1 MRLARRIGRGES
13 TVGSP
18 VPGRN
23 RKPWTP
29 RVWWVPGLLA
39 AMWMMVAS
47 VAAETRQFLIE
58 GSPKSLDRSQEPGQ
72 VEFRA
77 LRPSRVVPDSWTV
90 DVVVRNRGKTPL
102 LPPLVLSFDQQVN
115 VSRDQG
121 ITGVNSGGVTFIN
134 LSSKLSANGLAP
146 GAELPPFT
154 ITMPRGSGVPSVA
167 GALYAKSVELF
178 GPVAV
183 AQSVTTDEDAA
194 VSLVLSGTDADGD
207 ALTFTVVTS
216 PSRGVLTGTAPN
228 LTYTPNPNAHGTD
241 RFTFKVND
249 GRTDSSVAA
258 VTVLV
263 RPVNDVPVAAA
274 QTVAVASGA
283 ARSITLAG
291 SDVDGDALSFAVVTP
306 PTQGVLSGTAP
317 NLTYTAN
324 PNATGADNFTF
335 KVNDGRVDSLV
346 ATVVIEFGAGN
357 RPPVAIAQTVT
368 ADEDIPKAITLA
380 GSDADGN
387 ALTHIVVSPPNRG
400 TLSGTAPNLTYTPNP
415 NAHGADSFTFKVND
429 GTVDSPVTTVSITVR
444 PVNDVPG
451 AAAQTVAVASGAA
464 RSITLAGSDVDGD
477 ALSFAVVTPPTQG
490 VLSGTAPNLTYTPN
504 PNATGADNFTF
515 KVNDGRVDSPVATVV
530 IEFGAGNRPPVAIA
544 QTVTADEDIPKSIT
558 LAGSDADGNAMTHI
572 VVSPPNRGTLSGT
585 APNLTYTPNP
595 NAHGVDSFTFKV
607 NDGTVDSPVTTVSI
621 TVRPVNDV
629 PVAAAQTV
637 AVASGAAR
645 SITLTGS
652 DVDGDALSFAV
663 VTPPTQGVL
672 SGTVPNLTYT
682 PNSNAT
688 GADSFTFKVNDGR
701 VDSPVATVV
710 IDLRAVAD
718 PPSALTWT
726 GRVVD
731 EDGIPLDAAEVQ
743 AIGSEEASSTPVRR
757 GGWFSVP
764 VETGIRGWRISAPGR
779 HASFRARSA
788 VMPDVPDAVVLA
800 SSNHVA
806 APAAFELPS
815 PLPAGWTPLVA
826 GRFPAGRF
834 ELGSQTNGPV
844 SEGAAVVAWD
854 EDRLAWRLLDSTDRE
869 AVYRGE
875 LAAAAVVARIRP
887 DVGLVGTGGAVGT
900 FLDGPV
906 AGVGTGTVT
915 ATGRLEPPN
924 RIASTNRSEVLTRG
938 FVEFRSTAGPLPSG
952 TAFRCEVRESYELRD
967 GSRRVLPAYTMLI
980 RAYRVAGA
988 DAALLRAE
996 FPLRPTQLLSSE
1008 RLAEARVE
1016 VDVLDRSDE
1025 RLRPIPAGGTVLQS
1039 GLFRL
1044 GIPAGMFPAGG
1055 QARLTELQASPF
1067 DLTLPAGV
1075 AGVAAF
1081 DLDLPA
1087 GAPGGTGVSTEF
1099 LGQTPGTRRVLARV
1113 VFDADEA
1120 GFQPLLRLRAGTDG
1134 VAVSEEPAM
1143 GGLRGMDGGG
1153 RHVVFQLVVA
1163 QPQVVVRGT
1172 ARNVAGVA
1180 VAGMVVRSGPWTA
1193 LTDADGRYELLVP
1206 AATATAS
1213 LTVTDR
1219 STGDVAQVPVP
1230 ATAEGG
1236 VATVDVDLS
1245 PRGPF
1250 LVASNPV
1257 AGATAVARVS
1267 PVVLTFSRPLN
1278 PGTVVVPG
1286 AVVLAGTNGVVLP
1299 AAVSINPAGDTVTLL
1314 PTAQLPASAPL
1325 RVVLSTNL
1333 QDRLGRT
1340 LEGAREITFTTLGDT
1355 LRRADAVLTIFE
1367 PVNGLA
1373 GMSGGPGL
1381 ADPES
1386 AVILINQTTGE
1397 TATVLSKPDGSFTNR
1412 IAATADD
1419 ELAAILVNR
1428 NGTQTTVPA
1437 ARQEFRDG
1445 SVGLFGGGGVIRRT
1459 FGSGEMELEV
1469 PPGAI
1474 SGKTVFRIQE
1484 RSVAE
1489 VTGALGSLLPTDQ
1502 RLLGGFRFAIG
1513 GDPLRKAPRIRL
1525 PIPAGMKDEFG
1536 AGLTNREFLIVRR
1549 RVDEDG
1555 AFLEPV
1561 DVAKVVGDRLENR
1574 GVGVPF
1580 IPLGEAVGDTD
1591 LSSLFAIRL
1600 PAVKSRRALSSV
1612 AKGIGNVYGRGVGF
1626 EDECGLLMPI
1636 RRVRL
1641 TPIRGSVFSTV
1652 AAVRGS
1658 ERRPVTRARI
1668 LGDGMSSVMATSPD
1682 SRGAFSTFVE
1692 TDGDTVGARATS
1704 PDFPGQSA
1712 VGVALVARGDDGD
1725 SVAGA
1730 ITLMFDRG
1738 EESLID
1744 REDPRV
1750 SVSHSPGEPTVGN
1763 AVTVR
1768 VQGNDDQRVASVELV
1783 VEQVLPLFSLQPVSV
1798 SDIRLTAGAQ
1808 VRIARGSLRQS
1819 FTLDTSKPARIRLRA
1834 TVRDSASKRATTVH
1848 TVVVGASSV
1857 PRTGDDLTGPS
1868 VVSSSPFPGED
1879 SFQPGRRIRLTFS
1892 EPVTGIPDNLTA
1904 GDLFQ
1909 LSPFS
1914 GVPTVEFAAD
1924 RKSVELTW
1932 YELIPDRDYTLTV
1945 NPLLRDE
1952 AGNLFDQN
1960 PSNNPPP
1967 TDPPTAN
1974 PAADPFQLPFRTSP
1988 QVPVALRGVRNGAGV
2003 AVLGNRLL
2011 VLDRS
2016 QAANGAGSLHV
2027 YDPTL
2032 PDAPLQTVGVRL
2044 YPRSLQVLRSQTYPA
2059 SSRAPGGTDDL
2070 VLVCGGQVNQSEPWM
2085 MVFAFKPDGSIVEL
2099 LRQDVA
2105 SQRDTSRSA
2114 FKVLASPPLA
2124 ACLLIGG
2131 STEVVAFDLFDAIRE
2146 QRIFDRL
2153 PGSSG
2158 VVGIPLGGRHVM
2170 TEDSEGS
2177 RVRDFDIGMAGDRIA
2192 LVGSPNRATPP
2203 PAFETVIEEFG
2214 HSDPVPVDRE
2224 SKRVF
2229 LALDQPV
2236 RTAQGEETHDFAI
2249 LSQFPT
2255 ATDPNGRLLVL
2266 NLDDPERPVVANEI
2280 SVPIRHGTPQRI
2292 QRRED
2297 GLLSLAGT
2305 EDVLLLDPT
2314 RLLSPTPTDNGAHP
2328 ALVGRFIGMGT
2339 LMPEFV
2345 STSDGMVARAQGE
2358 RTEVMGSNIRFDM
2371 AMHRP
2376 GSIRKPGP
2384 IVPENAEDA
2393 LDRYVVFANS
2403 DQDCDLVS
2411 QNQIGPPD
2419 WTIQDRKRFQRK
2431 IVTIPEIEKWLV
2443 SLRFPSAVSRHIQ
2456 GLLSEDA
2463 RQRLLDWDLN
2473 PDPEDPD
2480 FNALVK
2486 AVNDS
2491 IVSIIRNSD
2500 LFSPTAFSRIQLREE
2515 ASELIS
2521 QRASAPLRER
2531 LNRIL
2536 LEDSYPSAFER
2547 TLRFDESDNDI
2558 IRLEFSRVPFFV
2570 KGEKVFKLRLRTES
2584 ESGGA
2589 PLQLL
2594 DSEGKVV
2601 GGSGSQNGA
2610 VLIEERFDGAG
2621 SVFGPLQ
2628 EGPITLHVEATNS
2641 VKNARLIFEA
2651 LDESDEVLV
2660 SDTVVFSAVL
2670 VEVTSIWSEQFGAQ
2684 RISSNYLPG
2693 NAGGERFIFMGN
2705 DASGVTRAG
2714 ASVAIQPSTVK
2725 AEDHLMARFYVPSEN
2740 RVVGSSQ
2747 WRENN
2752 VSVSARDDRAIRLG
2766 LAHIT
2771 PLLFSSWMA
2780 NRIDT
2785 EEFLMIGIDYNGNG
2799 ELEIEE
2805 LASGWQTRSAQLRPR
2820 LNESANRELHGFDQP
2835 HFKVI
2840 PKELWDSQTTPLAI
2854 GALVLLDEFADLG
2867 RFAQLNLL
2875 GPESILPEEAGG
2887 NFRVAA
2893 VMMHRFMTGRSP
2905 SGSILAPDFES
2916 TYRIPDRLNHRA
2928 GLVKLDHQTGP
2939 FGQDGFLEVPRLHY
2953 RSNHTI
2959 SESLRQSIELN
2970 RLIRANAVS
2979 NTVVLQAYRSQTTAQ
2994 GSFLVE
3000 VDLKFDETTTTEDR
3014 RLLSGSFAGKD
3025 PDLYYA
3031 FGGCI
3036 LPSLRMTIQG
3046 QRNGNRLSISGIRYS
3061 VVVQDL
3067 YDWFWEVNPFGVIL
3081 QSGFNTYGSQ
3091 SGGVFVN
3098 EAIVEGQ
3105 ISELLEAVI
3114 P

>member
-1 MRLARRIGRGES
+1 MKL
-13 TVGSP
+13 
-18 VPGRN
+18 
-23 RKPWTP
+23 
-29 RVWWVPGLLA
+29 
-39 AMWMMVAS
+39 
-47 VAAETRQFLIE
+47 
-58 GSPKSLDRSQEPGQ
+58 
-72 VEFRA
+72 
-77 LRPSRVVPDSWTV
+77 PS
-90 DVVVRNRGKTPL
+90 
-102 LPPLVLSFDQQVN
+102 
-115 VSRDQG
+115 
-121 ITGVNSGGVTFIN
+121 
-134 LSSKLSANGLAP
+134 
-146 GAELPPFT
+146 
-154 ITMPRGSGVPSVA
+154 PRGLCWVLALFALLGLKAQETLRLEVA
-167 GALYAKSVELF
+167 GATAEWFDRSADYPLFLAGLRTNRAEGGWRVEL
-178 GPVAV
+178 
-183 AQSVTTDEDAA
+183 SVSNRIGGEIPTPWIVVLEPSENVVGVERATRSGAF
-194 VSLVLSGTDADGD
+194 LVLGPFEQAPRPETLR
-207 ALTFTVVTS
+207 LTVN
-216 PSRGVLTGTAPN
+216 RGV
-228 LTYTPNPNAHGTD
+228 
-241 RFTFKVND
+241 
-249 GRTDSSVAA
+249 
-258 VTVLV
+258 
-263 RPVNDVPVAAA
+263 
-274 QTVAVASGA
+274 
-283 ARSITLAG
+283 
-291 SDVDGDALSFAVVTP
+291 
-306 PTQGVLSGTAP
+306 PT
-317 NLTYTAN
+317 
-324 PNATGADNFTF
+324 
-335 KVNDGRVDSLV
+335 
-346 ATVVIEFGAGN
+346 
-357 RPPVAIAQTVT
+357 
-368 ADEDIPKAITLA
+368 
-380 GSDADGN
+380 
-387 ALTHIVVSPPNRG
+387 
-400 TLSGTAPNLTYTPNP
+400 
-415 NAHGADSFTFKVND
+415 
-429 GTVDSPVTTVSITVR
+429 
-444 PVNDVPG
+444 
-451 AAAQTVAVASGAA
+451 
-464 RSITLAGSDVDGD
+464 
-477 ALSFAVVTPPTQG
+477 
-490 VLSGTAPNLTYTPN
+490 
-504 PNATGADNFTF
+504 
-515 KVNDGRVDSPVATVV
+515 
-530 IEFGAGNRPPVAIA
+530 
-544 QTVTADEDIPKSIT
+544 
-558 LAGSDADGNAMTHI
+558 
-572 VVSPPNRGTLSGT
+572 
-585 APNLTYTPNP
+585 
-595 NAHGVDSFTFKV
+595 
-607 NDGTVDSPVTTVSI
+607 
-621 TVRPVNDV
+621 
-629 PVAAAQTV
+629 
-637 AVASGAAR
+637 
-645 SITLTGS
+645 
-652 DVDGDALSFAV
+652 
-663 VTPPTQGVL
+663 
-672 SGTVPNLTYT
+672 
-682 PNSNAT
+682 
-688 GADSFTFKVNDGR
+688 
-701 VDSPVATVV
+701 
-710 IDLRAVAD
+710 LRARLFAGVAGV
-718 PPSALTWT
+718 AHWT

-743 AIGSEEASSTPVRR
+743 GIGSEGTSPTPVRR

-764 VETGIRGWRISAPGR
+764 VDTRTRGWRISAPGR
-779 HASFRARSA
+779 HAAFRARSA
-788 VMPDVPDAVVLA
+788 VMPNVPDAVVLA
-800 SSNHVA
+800 SSNSPA
-806 APAAFELPS
+806 TLAAFELPS
-815 PLPAGWTPLVA
+815 PLPAGWKPVA
-826 GRFPAGRF
+826 SGRFAAGRF
-834 ELGSQTNGPV
+834 ELGVAEDGAQP
-844 SEGAAVVAWD
+844 EGTAVVVWD
-854 EDRLAWRLLDSTDRE
+854 EERLAWRILDATDRS
-869 AVYRGE
+869 AVHRGE
-875 LAAAAVVARIRP
+875 LPAAGVVARIRP
-887 DVGLVGTGGAVGT
+887 DVGLPGVGLAVGT
-900 FLDGPV
+900 LLDGPV
-906 AGVGTGTVT
+906 AGVGTGAVT

-924 RIASTNRSEVLTRG
+924 RIASTNRLEVLTRG
-938 FVEFRSTAGPLPSG
+938 FVMFRSTNAPLPSG

-967 GSRRVLPAYTMLI
+967 GTRRVLPGYTTLI
-980 RAYRVAGA
+980 RAYRTAAA
-988 DAALLRAE
+988 DGTVLRGE
-996 FPLRPTQLLSSE
+996 FPLRPTQLLSSD

-1016 VDVLDRSDE
+1016 VDVLDQADG
-1025 RLRPIPAGGTVLQS
+1025 RLRPLPAGGGVLQS
-1039 GLFRL
+1039 GGVQI
-1044 GIPAGMFPAGG
+1044 GIPGGQFPDGG
-1055 QARLTELQASPF
+1055 QARLAELPPSSF
-1067 DLTLPAGV
+1067 DTAVPVGMTLL
-1075 AGVAAF
+1075 AAF

-1087 GAPGGTGVSTEF
+1087 MTGNAPGALKARISGRV
-1099 LGQTPGTRRVLARV
+1099 PGTRSVLARA

-1120 GFQPLLRLRAGTDG
+1120 GFQPLERLRAGPDG
-1134 VAVSEEPAM
+1134 VATSEEPVV
-1143 GGLRGMDGGG
+1143 GGLRGLEDSGQQ
-1153 RHVVFQLVVA
+1153 VVFAVEG
-1163 QPQVVVRGT
+1163 PQVRVRGT
-1172 ARNVAGVA
+1172 ARNSSGRTVAGL
-1180 VAGMVVRSGPWTA
+1180 VVRSGPWTA
-1193 LTDADGRYELLVP
+1193 LTGTDGTYELLAP
-1206 AATATAS
+1206 AGVAS
-1213 LTVTDR
+1213 SVSVTDR
-1219 STGDVAQVPVP
+1219 ATGDVAQAPVP
-1230 ATAEGG
+1230 ATSEGG
-1236 VATVDVDLS
+1236 IASVDVDLS
-1245 PRGPF
+1245 PRGPS
-1250 LVASNPV
+1250 VVTSSPA
-1257 AGATAVARVS
+1257 AGATGVARVS
-1267 PVVLTFSRPLN
+1267 PVVLTFSRAMN

-1286 AVVLAGTNGVVLP
+1286 AVVLADVAGAALP

-1314 PTAQLPASAPL
+1314 PTAQLPASALL

-1333 QDRLGRT
+1333 SDRFGRP
-1340 LEGAREITFTTLGDT
+1340 LEGAREFGFTTEGDT

-1367 PVNGLA
+1367 PVDGAA

-1386 AVILINQTTGE
+1386 PVILINETTGE

-1412 IAATADD
+1412 IPATVDD

-1428 NGTQTTVPA
+1428 NGTRTTVPA
-1437 ARQEFRDG
+1437 ARQEFVDG
-1445 SVGLFGGGGVIRRT
+1445 AVGLFGSGGVIRRT

-1469 PPGAI
+1469 PPGAV
-1474 SGKTVFRIQE
+1474 SGRTVFRIEE
-1484 RSVAE
+1484 RPVAE
-1489 VTGALGSLLPTDQ
+1489 LAAALGSLVPAEQ
-1502 RLLGGFRFAIG
+1502 RLVAGLRFAIG
-1513 GDPLRKAPRIRL
+1513 GDPLRTPPRIRL
-1525 PIPAGMKDEFG
+1525 PIPAGMQEAFG
-1536 AGLTNREFLIVRR
+1536 TGLTNQEFLIVRR

-1561 DVAKVVGDRLENR
+1561 DFAKVKEGRLENSGT
-1574 GVGVPF
+1574 GVDFLPA
-1580 IPLGEAVGDTD
+1580 GEFVGDAEAFASGPD
-1591 LSSLFAIRL
+1591 ASPLSKA
-1600 PAVKSRRALSSV
+1600 RRGWASV
-1612 AKGIGNVYGRGVGF
+1612 AKGPLDHLGGGLGRGFVF
-1626 EDECGLLMPI
+1626 EDDFGLLQPI
-1636 RRVRL
+1636 SGRRY
-1641 TPIRGSVFSTV
+1641 TPVHGFVLSNVASVP
-1652 AAVRGS
+1652 GS
-1658 ERRPVTRARI
+1658 ERRPVVRARVV
-1668 LGDGMSSVMATSPD
+1668 GSGTTGNVATSTGPSGEFRTFD
-1682 SRGAFSTFVE
+1682 SGGGA
-1692 TDGDTVGARATS
+1692 TVSARATS
-1704 PDFPGQSA
+1704 PDFPGQAA
-1712 VGVALVARGDDGD
+1712 VGSASVVRNEDG
-1725 SVAGA
+1725 SGVAGT

-1738 EESLID
+1738 EESLVD

-1750 SVSHSPGEPTVGN
+1750 SVSHSPGEPTVGET
-1763 AVTVR
+1763 VTVR

-1783 VEQVLPLFSLQPVSV
+1783 VEQVSPLFSLQPVTV
-1798 SDIRLTAGAQ
+1798 SDIRLTAGSQ
-1808 VRIARGSLRQS
+1808 VRVARGNLRRSFSLE
-1819 FTLDTSKPARIRLRA
+1819 TPKPARVRLRA

-1848 TVVVGASSV
+1848 TVVVGAPPV
-1857 PRTGDDLTGPS
+1857 PRSGDDLTGPM

-1879 SFQPGRRIRLTFS
+1879 SFQPGRRIRLHFS
-1892 EPVTGIPDNLTA
+1892 EAVTGIPENLTA

-1909 LSPFS
+1909 LSPS
-1914 GVPTVEFAAD
+1914 GGIPTVEFSAD

-1988 QVPVALRGVRNGAGV
+1988 QVPVTLRGVQNGAGV

-2011 VLDRS
+2011 VLDRVQTS
-2016 QAANGAGSLHV
+2016 GGAGSLHV

-2032 PDAPLQTVGVRL
+2032 PDAPLQTVGVR
-2044 YPRSLQVLRSQTYPA
+2044 YFPRSLQVLRSQTYPA

-2070 VLVCGGQVNQSEPWM
+2070 VLVTGGQIGQSEPWM
-2085 MVFAFKPDGSIVEL
+2085 VVLAFKPDGSVVEL

-2105 SQRDTSRSA
+2105 ADRDTSKSS
-2114 FKVLASPPLA
+2114 FKVVASPPVVG
-2124 ACLLIGG
+2124 CLLIGG
-2131 STEVVAFDLFDAIRE
+2131 RTEVVTFDLFEAIRDQE
-2146 QRIFDRL
+2146 V
-2153 PGSSG
+2153 SSFG
-2158 VVGIPLGGRHVM
+2158 PRHSM
-2170 TEDSEGS
+2170 TEDSRGS
-2177 RVRDFDIGMAGDRIA
+2177 RVRDFDLGLAGGLIGLAGN
-2192 LVGSPNRATPP
+2192 PNASTPP
-2203 PAFETVIEEFG
+2203 SAFETVLNEFD

-2224 SKRVF
+2224 TKRVF

-2236 RTAQGEETHDFAI
+2236 RTTQGEETHDFAI

-2266 NLDDPERPVVANEI
+2266 NIDDPERPVVANAI
-2280 SVPIRHGTPQRI
+2280 SIPIRHGTPQRI
-2292 QRRED
+2292 LRRED

-2305 EDVLLLDPT
+2305 EDVVLLDPT
-2314 RLLSPTPTDNGAHP
+2314 RLLSPTPADNGAHP
-2328 ALVGRFIGMGT
+2328 SLVGRFIGMGT
-2339 LMPEFV
+2339 HMPDFV
-2345 STSDGMVARAQGE
+2345 STSDGMVARAQGD

-2431 IVTIPEIEKWLV
+2431 IVTIPEIEKSLV

-2500 LFSPTAFSRIQLREE
+2500 LYSPTAFSRIQLREE

-2547 TLRFDESDNDI
+2547 TLRFDEADNDI

-2584 ESGGA
+2584 DSGGA

-2601 GGSGSQNGA
+2601 GGSRSQNGA
-2610 VLIEERFDGAG
+2610 VLIEEKFDGAG

-2714 ASVAIQPSTVK
+2714 ASVVIQPSTVK
-2725 AEDHLMARFYVPSEN
+2725 AEDHLMARFYIPSEN

-2766 LAHIT
+2766 LANIT

-2805 LASGWQTRSAQLRPR
+2805 LASGWQTRSAQLKPR

-2887 NFRVAA
+2887 NCRVAA

-3046 QRNGNRLSISGIRYS
+3046 QRNGNLLSISGIRYS

>member
-1 MRLARRIGRGES
+1 MNLPLPRTLCWIVALLGLA
-13 TVGSP
+13 
-18 VPGRN
+18 
-23 RKPWTP
+23 
-29 RVWWVPGLLA
+29 GLKA
-39 AMWMMVAS
+39 
-47 VAAETRQFLIE
+47 
-58 GSPKSLDRSQEPGQ
+58 QE
-72 VEFRA
+72 A
-77 LRPSRVVPDSWTV
+77 LR
-90 DVVVRNRGKTPL
+90 L
-102 LPPLVLSFDQQVN
+102 
-115 VSRDQG
+115 
-121 ITGVNSGGVTFIN
+121 
-134 LSSKLSANGLAP
+134 
-146 GAELPPFT
+146 E
-154 ITMPRGSGVPSVA
+154 VA
-167 GALYAKSVELF
+167 GATAEWFDRSTDFPVYLSGLRTNRAEGGWRVEL
-178 GPVAV
+178 
-183 AQSVTTDEDAA
+183 A
-194 VSLVLSGTDADGD
+194 VSNRIGSEIPTPWIVVLEPSENVVGVERTTRSGVFRVLGPFEQAPQ
-207 ALTFTVVTS
+207 AESLRLSVN
-216 PSRGVLTGTAPN
+216 RGV
-228 LTYTPNPNAHGTD
+228 
-241 RFTFKVND
+241 
-249 GRTDSSVAA
+249 
-258 VTVLV
+258 
-263 RPVNDVPVAAA
+263 
-274 QTVAVASGA
+274 
-283 ARSITLAG
+283 
-291 SDVDGDALSFAVVTP
+291 
-306 PTQGVLSGTAP
+306 PT
-317 NLTYTAN
+317 
-324 PNATGADNFTF
+324 
-335 KVNDGRVDSLV
+335 
-346 ATVVIEFGAGN
+346 
-357 RPPVAIAQTVT
+357 
-368 ADEDIPKAITLA
+368 
-380 GSDADGN
+380 
-387 ALTHIVVSPPNRG
+387 
-400 TLSGTAPNLTYTPNP
+400 
-415 NAHGADSFTFKVND
+415 
-429 GTVDSPVTTVSITVR
+429 
-444 PVNDVPG
+444 
-451 AAAQTVAVASGAA
+451 
-464 RSITLAGSDVDGD
+464 
-477 ALSFAVVTPPTQG
+477 
-490 VLSGTAPNLTYTPN
+490 
-504 PNATGADNFTF
+504 
-515 KVNDGRVDSPVATVV
+515 
-530 IEFGAGNRPPVAIA
+530 
-544 QTVTADEDIPKSIT
+544 
-558 LAGSDADGNAMTHI
+558 
-572 VVSPPNRGTLSGT
+572 
-585 APNLTYTPNP
+585 
-595 NAHGVDSFTFKV
+595 
-607 NDGTVDSPVTTVSI
+607 
-621 TVRPVNDV
+621 
-629 PVAAAQTV
+629 
-637 AVASGAAR
+637 
-645 SITLTGS
+645 
-652 DVDGDALSFAV
+652 
-663 VTPPTQGVL
+663 
-672 SGTVPNLTYT
+672 
-682 PNSNAT
+682 
-688 GADSFTFKVNDGR
+688 
-701 VDSPVATVV
+701 
-710 IDLRAVAD
+710 LRARLFAGVAGV
-718 PPSALTWT
+718 THWT

-731 EDGIPLDAAEVQ
+731 EDGLPLDAAEVQ
-743 AIGSEEASSTPVRR
+743 AIGFEVASSTPVRR

-764 VETGIRGWRISAPGR
+764 VETRTRGWRISAPGR

-800 SSNHVA
+800 SSNHVV

-826 GRFPAGRF
+826 GRIPAGSF
-834 ELGSQTNGPV
+834 VLGSQTNGPV
-844 SEGAAVVAWD
+844 PEGTAVVSWD

-887 DVGLVGTGGAVGT
+887 DVGLAGTGGAVGT

-967 GSRRVLPAYTMLI
+967 GTRRVLPAYTALI

-988 DAALLRAE
+988 DGAVLRGE

-1016 VDVLDRSDE
+1016 VDVLDRIDD
-1025 RLRPIPAGGTVLQS
+1025 RLRKIAADGTVLQS
-1039 GLFRL
+1039 GPVRL
-1044 GIPAGMFPAGG
+1044 GIPAGLFPAGG
-1055 QARLTELQASPF
+1055 QARLTELEAATFNAAVPEG
-1067 DLTLPAGV
+1067 A
-1075 AGVAAF
+1075 AWVAAF
-1081 DLDLPA
+1081 DLDLPTGSSA
-1087 GAPGGTGVSTEF
+1087 GGGVLTE
-1099 LGQTPGTRRVLARV
+1099 LMGQTPGARRVLARA

-1120 GFQPLLRLRAGTDG
+1120 GFQPLRRLRAGTDG
-1134 VAVSEEPAM
+1134 VAVSEEPAA
-1143 GGLRGMDGGG
+1143 GGLRGLEGGG
-1153 RHVVFQLVVA
+1153 RHVVLGLGIA
-1163 QPQVVVRGT
+1163 EPQVVVRGT
-1172 ARNVAGVA
+1172 ARNAAGATVADL
-1180 VAGMVVRSGPWTA
+1180 VVRSGPWTA
-1193 LTDADGRYELLVP
+1193 LTDAEGRYELLAP

-1213 LTVTDR
+1213 VTVTDR

-1230 ATAEGG
+1230 STAEGA

-1250 LVASNPV
+1250 VVASSPV

-1314 PTAQLPASAPL
+1314 PTAQLPALAPL

-1333 QDRLGRT
+1333 QDRFGRP
-1340 LEGAREITFTTLGDT
+1340 LEGTREIAFTTEGDT
-1355 LRRADAVLTIFE
+1355 LRRADAVLTIYE
-1367 PVNGLA
+1367 PLDGLA

-1386 AVILINQTTGE
+1386 AVILINETTGE
-1397 TATVLSKPDGSFTNR
+1397 TATVLSKADGSFTNR

-1428 NGTQTTVPA
+1428 NGTRTTVPA

-1445 SVGLFGGGGVIRRT
+1445 SVGLFGSGGVIRRA
-1459 FGSGEMELEV
+1459 FGSGELELEV
-1469 PPGAI
+1469 PPGAV
-1474 SGKTVFRIQE
+1474 SGKTLIRIEE
-1484 RSVAE
+1484 RPVAE
-1489 VTGALGSLLPTDQ
+1489 LAAALGSLVPADQ
-1502 RLLGGFRFAIG
+1502 RLVAGLRFAIG
-1513 GDPLRKAPRIRL
+1513 GDPLRTAPRLRL
-1525 PIPAGMKDEFG
+1525 PIPAGMQEAFG
-1536 AGLTNREFLIVRR
+1536 AGLTNQEFLIVRR

-1561 DVAKVVGDRLENR
+1561 DFASVKGGRLENSGT
-1574 GVGVPF
+1574 GVEFLPA
-1580 IPLGEAVGDTD
+1580 GEFVGDAEAFLAGTD
-1591 LSSLFAIRL
+1591 SLSAAKARRGS
-1600 PAVKSRRALSSV
+1600 KSM
-1612 AKGIGNVYGRGVGF
+1612 AKQLGGGLGRGFGF
-1626 EDECGLLMPI
+1626 EDEFALLQPI
-1636 RRVRL
+1636 TGIRY
-1641 TPIRGSVFSTV
+1641 TPIHGFVLSHVASVP
-1652 AAVRGS
+1652 GS
-1658 ERRPVTRARI
+1658 ERQPVTRARVV
-1668 LGDGMSSVMATSPD
+1668 GSGMSGNMATSTGR
-1682 SRGAFSTFVE
+1682 RGEFSTF
-1692 TDGDTVGARATS
+1692 DSGGGATVSARATS

-1712 VGVALVARGDDGD
+1712 FGRASVFRNEDGSGVAG
-1725 SVAGA
+1725 S

-1750 SVSHSPGEPTVGN
+1750 SVSHSPGEPTVGD

-1768 VQGNDDQRVASVELV
+1768 VQGNDDQRVTTVELV
-1783 VEQVLPLFSLQPVSV
+1783 VEQVSPLFSLQPVSV

-1808 VRIARGSLRQS
+1808 VRIARGSLRRS
-1819 FTLDTSKPARIRLRA
+1819 FTLETPKPARIRVRA
-1834 TVRDSASKRATTVH
+1834 TVRDAASKRATIVH
-1848 TVVVGASSV
+1848 TVVVGAPPV

-1879 SFQPGRRIRLTFS
+1879 SFQPGRRIRLDFS
-1892 EPVTGIPDNLTA
+1892 EPVTGIPDNLTP

-1909 LSPFS
+1909 LSPS
-1914 GVPTVEFAAD
+1914 GGIPTVEFAVD

-2059 SSRAPGGTDDL
+2059 SSRAPGGTADL

-2131 STEVVAFDLFDAIRE
+2131 STEVVAFDLFEAIRE

-2153 PGSSG
+2153 PGSPD

-2170 TEDSEGS
+2170 TEVSEGS

-2236 RTAQGEETHDFAI
+2236 RTAAGLEPHDFAI

-2255 ATDPNGRLLVL
+2255 TDDPNGRLLIL
-2266 NLDDPERPVVANEI
+2266 DLDDPEQPTVTNAVSI
-2280 SVPIRHGTPQRI
+2280 PIRHGTPQRI

-2297 GLLSLAGT
+2297 GLLSLACT

-2314 RLLSPTPTDNGAHP
+2314 RLLSPTPADNAAHP

-2339 LMPEFV
+2339 LMPDFV

-2384 IVPENAEDA
+2384 IVPENAEDG
-2393 LDRYVVFANS
+2393 LDKYVVFVNS
-2403 DQDCDLVS
+2403 DQDCDLIS
-2411 QNQIGPPD
+2411 KTEIGPPD
-2419 WTIQDRKRFQRK
+2419 WTIQDRKGFQRK
-2431 IVTIPEIEKWLV
+2431 IVTIPEIQRFLTD
-2443 SLRFPSAVSRHIQ
+2443 LRFPSAVSLHIQ
-2456 GLLSEDA
+2456 GLLSSEA
-2463 RQRLLDWDLN
+2463 RQRLLDWNLVSDDE
-2473 PDPEDPD
+2473 DPE

-2491 IVSIIRNSD
+2491 LVSIIRNSD
-2500 LFSPTAFSRIQLREE
+2500 IYNATAFSQVGIREE
-2515 ASELIS
+2515 ANELIS
-2521 QRASAPLRER
+2521 QRSVAPLRER

-2536 LEDSYPSAFER
+2536 LEDSYPRAFER
-2547 TLRFDESDNDI
+2547 TLRFDEADNDL
-2558 IRLEFSRVPFFV
+2558 IRIEFSRVPSFV
-2570 KGEKVFKLRLRTES
+2570 RGEKVAQLRLRTES
-2584 ESGGA
+2584 ESEGA
-2589 PLQLL
+2589 PIQLL
-2594 DSEGKVV
+2594 NSDGKVV
-2601 GGSGSQNGA
+2601 GGSRSESGG
-2610 VLIEERFDGAG
+2610 VLVEEIFDGKG

-2628 EGPITLHVEATNS
+2628 DGPITMHIEATNS
-2641 VKNARLIFEA
+2641 VKNAHLVFEA
-2651 LDESDEVLV
+2651 LAESGEILV

-2670 VEVTSIWSEQFGAQ
+2670 VEVTAMWSEQFGAQ

-2693 NAGGERFIFMGN
+2693 NAGGSNYVFMGN
-2705 DASGVTRAG
+2705 DASGVTRVG
-2714 ASVAIQPSTVK
+2714 AAVKILPSSVKP
-2725 AEDHLMARFYVPSEN
+2725 EDHLMARLFIPSEN
-2740 RVVGSSQ
+2740 RVVGASQ

-2752 VSVSARDDRAIRLG
+2752 VSVSADDDRNVRLG
-2766 LAHIT
+2766 LANVT
-2771 PLLFSSWMA
+2771 PLLFSSWMV

-2785 EEFLMIGIDYNGNG
+2785 EEFLMVGIDYNGNG

-2805 LASGWQTRSAQLRPR
+2805 LASGYQTRSAQLRPR
-2820 LNESANRELHGFDQP
+2820 LNEAANRELNGFDQP

-2840 PKELWDSQTTPLAI
+2840 PKELWDSQTSPLAI
-2854 GALVLLDEFADLG
+2854 GALVLLDELADLG

-2875 GPESILPEEAGG
+2875 GPESILPQEVGG

-2905 SGSILAPDFES
+2905 SASILAPDSES

-2928 GLVKLDHQTGP
+2928 GLLKMDHQTGP
-2939 FGQDGFLEVPRLHY
+2939 FGSDGFLEVPLLIY
-2953 RSNHTI
+2953 GKSHTI

-2970 RLIRANAVS
+2970 RLIRANAIS
-2979 NTVVLQAYRSQTTAQ
+2979 NSIVLQAYRSQAAQ
-2994 GSFLVE
+2994 GPFLVDVE
-3000 VDLKFDETTTTEDR
+3000 LSFDENSKTEDR
-3014 RLLSGSFAGKD
+3014 RLLSGSFKGKD

-3031 FGGCI
+3031 FGGCF
-3036 LPSLRMTIQG
+3036 LPSLRMSIRG
-3046 QRNGNRLSISGIRYS
+3046 QRDGNSVNISGVRYS

-3067 YDWFWEVNPFGVIL
+3067 YDWLWEVNPFGVIL
-3081 QSGFNTYGSQ
+3081 QSGFNTYGTQ

-3098 EAIVEGQ
+3098 EASVDGEIN
-3105 ISELLEAVI
+3105 ELLEAVI

>member
-1 MRLARRIGRGES
+1 
-13 TVGSP
+13 
-18 VPGRN
+18 
-23 RKPWTP
+23 
-29 RVWWVPGLLA
+29 
-39 AMWMMVAS
+39 
-47 VAAETRQFLIE
+47 
-58 GSPKSLDRSQEPGQ
+58 
-72 VEFRA
+72 
-77 LRPSRVVPDSWTV
+77 
-90 DVVVRNRGKTPL
+90 
-102 LPPLVLSFDQQVN
+102 LVLSFDQQVN

-134 LSSKLSANGLAP
+134 LSSKLSADGLAP

-167 GALYAKSVELF
+167 GALYAKSVDLF

-249 GRTDSSVAA
+249 GRKDSSVAA

-317 NLTYTAN
+317 NLTYT
-324 PNATGADNFTF
+324 
-335 KVNDGRVDSLV
+335 S
-346 ATVVIEFGAGN
+346 
-357 RPPVAIAQTVT
+357 
-368 ADEDIPKAITLA
+368 
-380 GSDADGN
+380 
-387 ALTHIVVSPPNRG
+387 
-400 TLSGTAPNLTYTPNP
+400 
-415 NAHGADSFTFKVND
+415 
-429 GTVDSPVTTVSITVR
+429 
-444 PVNDVPG
+444 
-451 AAAQTVAVASGAA
+451 
-464 RSITLAGSDVDGD
+464 
-477 ALSFAVVTPPTQG
+477 
-490 VLSGTAPNLTYTPN
+490 N

-515 KVNDGRVDSPVATVV
+515 KVNDGRVDSPVATVA

-558 LAGSDADGNAMTHI
+558 LAGSDADGNALTHI

-585 APNLTYTPNP
+585 APNLIYTPNP
-595 NAHGVDSFTFKV
+595 NAHGADSFTFKV

-645 SITLTGS
+645 SITLAGS
-652 DVDGDALSFAV
+652 DVDGDVLSFAV

-672 SGTVPNLTYT
+672 SGTAPNLTYT
-682 PNSNAT
+682 ANPNAT
-688 GADSFTFKVNDGR
+688 GADNFTFKVNDGR

-887 DVGLVGTGGAVGT
+887 DVGLAGTSGVVGT

-938 FVEFRSTAGPLPSG
+938 FVEFRSTAGSLPSG

-1278 PGTVVVPG
+1278 PATVVVPG

-1299 AAVSINPAGDTVTLL
+1299 AAVSINPSGDTVTLL

-1325 RVVLSTNL
+1325 RVVLATNL

-1373 GMSGGPGL
+1373 GMSGGSGL

-1988 QVPVALRGVRNGAGV
+1988 QVPVTLRGVHNGAGA

-2011 VLDRS
+2011 VLDRT
-2016 QAANGAGSLHV
+2016 QTDGTAGSLHV

-2032 PDAPLQTVGVRL
+2032 PDAPLRTVGVRP
-2044 YPRSLQVLRSQTYPA
+2044 YPRSLQVLRSQSYPA
-2059 SSRAPGGTDDL
+2059 SSQAPAGTADL

-2085 MVFAFKPDGSIVEL
+2085 MIFAFKPDGSIVEL
-2099 LRQDVA
+2099 LRQDVD
-2105 SQRDTSRSA
+2105 SRRDTSRSA

-2124 ACLLIGG
+2124 ASLLIGA
-2131 STEVVAFDLFDAIRE
+2131 STEVVAFDLFEAIRE
-2146 QRIFDRL
+2146 QRIFGRL

-2192 LVGSPNRATPP
+2192 LVGSPNGSTPP

-2224 SKRVF
+2224 TKRVF

-2236 RTAQGEETHDFAI
+2236 RTAQGVEAHDFAI

-2255 ATDPNGRLLVL
+2255 PTDPNGRLLVL
-2266 NLDDPERPVVANEI
+2266 DLDDPERPVVANSI
-2280 SVPIRHGTPQRI
+2280 SIPIRHGTPQRI

-2297 GLLSLAGT
+2297 GLLSLACT

-2314 RLLSPTPTDNGAHP
+2314 RLLSPTPADNGAHP

-2339 LMPEFV
+2339 LMPDFV

-2358 RTEVMGSNIRFDM
+2358 RTQVMGQPARVDLTAHF
-2371 AMHRP
+2371 P
-2376 GSIRKPGP
+2376 GTVASPGP
-2384 IVPENAEDA
+2384 KVPENREGSH
-2393 LDRYVVFANS
+2393 L
-2403 DQDCDLVS
+2403 
-2411 QNQIGPPD
+2411 
-2419 WTIQDRKRFQRK
+2419 
-2431 IVTIPEIEKWLV
+2431 
-2443 SLRFPSAVSRHIQ
+2443 
-2456 GLLSEDA
+2456 GLLLFCNTDYDLHDPTQPIVERPTNSEPA
-2463 RQRLLDWDLN
+2463 
-2473 PDPEDPD
+2473 
-2480 FNALVK
+2480 
-2486 AVNDS
+2486 
-2491 IVSIIRNSD
+2491 
-2500 LFSPTAFSRIQLREE
+2500 TLR
-2515 ASELIS
+2515 
-2521 QRASAPLRER
+2521 
-2531 LNRIL
+2531 
-2536 LEDSYPSAFER
+2536 DFER
-2547 TLRFDESDNDI
+2547 TNGGGAEDNELVILRLGRPPLSKTG
-2558 IRLEFSRVPFFV
+2558 RPPAS
-2570 KGEKVFKLRLRTES
+2570 LRLRVVPKAGGASPVQFRSREDGRVFPLQDLALRSARGTAS
-2584 ESGGA
+2584 GALFARAESGSVE
-2589 PLQLL
+2589 LL
-2594 DSEGKVV
+2594 LEGVSPAVDTEIRYEVFDDEGGLIGEDVV
-2601 GGSGSQNGA
+2601 
-2610 VLIEERFDGAG
+2610 
-2621 SVFGPLQ
+2621 SV
-2628 EGPITLHVEATNS
+2628 TTVEAE
-2641 VKNARLIFEA
+2641 I
-2651 LDESDEVLV
+2651 ES
-2660 SDTVVFSAVL
+2660 F
-2670 VEVTSIWSEQFGAQ
+2670 WSEQFPG
-2684 RISSNYLPG
+2684 SKSNLFPG
-2693 NAGGERFIFMGN
+2693 NTGAKSNNYVLMANTSDDKTEVGVKVKLSPDEVEIRQRLQIKFM
-2705 DASGVTRAG
+2705 RAG
-2714 ASVAIQPSTVK
+2714 DHQIRGLSEFRDGDYRLSADDVTAELFPSPVANPLVSREPLLIQPILLQALEVSKRLAV
-2725 AEDHLMARFYVPSEN
+2725 VPI
-2740 RVVGSSQ
+2740 
-2747 WRENN
+2747 
-2752 VSVSARDDRAIRLG
+2752 A
-2766 LAHIT
+2766 
-2771 PLLFSSWMA
+2771 
-2780 NRIDT
+2780 
-2785 EEFLMIGIDYNGNG
+2785 
-2799 ELEIEE
+2799 
-2805 LASGWQTRSAQLRPR
+2805 
-2820 LNESANRELHGFDQP
+2820 GFDQDGDGVFGVGERNRVMTARMLGGVVVFNDAPSHEGIYEP
-2835 HFKVI
+2835 HIKVVPRKLALGQFLQALPLVFSSLLVGQMASVI
-2840 PKELWDSQTTPLAI
+2840 DLPNPFTDGNFIAPLHLTAFVTGEMPLSPFAPQRVGDFTVKDTVGGGNVSFPLTQGFDHNVGPFTPSGTRVVPFFRYTSPTLSEQVLRSSALSQSMAERLKEPDVLEHIRDHITGVGVGGTFRVQMLGGRGGFLTGNFNPVLEPDLFFGIGGTQFHDFEWAI
-2854 GALVLLDEFADLG
+2854 TGTVVNERPFLG
-2867 RFAQLNLL
+2867 RTRK
-2875 GPESILPEEAGG
+2875 SI
-2887 NFRVAA
+2887 RVDTA
-2893 VMMHRFMTGRSP
+2893 T
-2905 SGSILAPDFES
+2905 
-2916 TYRIPDRLNHRA
+2916 
-2928 GLVKLDHQTGP
+2928 VK
-2939 FGQDGFLEVPRLHY
+2939 
-2953 RSNHTI
+2953 
-2959 SESLRQSIELN
+2959 
-2970 RLIRANAVS
+2970 
-2979 NTVVLQAYRSQTTAQ
+2979 
-2994 GSFLVE
+2994 
-3000 VDLKFDETTTTEDR
+3000 
-3014 RLLSGSFAGKD
+3014 GK
-3025 PDLYYA
+3025 
-3031 FGGCI
+3031 
-3036 LPSLRMTIQG
+3036 T
-3046 QRNGNRLSISGIRYS
+3046 
-3061 VVVQDL
+3061 QDL
-3067 YDWFWEVNPFGVIL
+3067 YDWELSVNPFACLI
-3081 QSGFNTYGSQ
+3081 STGFDTYGNAGKAFVVEIPFEGEVDFGSTL
-3091 SGGVFVN
+3091 SGVKDLDR
-3098 EAIVEGQ
+3098 
-3105 ISELLEAVI
+3105 ELDL